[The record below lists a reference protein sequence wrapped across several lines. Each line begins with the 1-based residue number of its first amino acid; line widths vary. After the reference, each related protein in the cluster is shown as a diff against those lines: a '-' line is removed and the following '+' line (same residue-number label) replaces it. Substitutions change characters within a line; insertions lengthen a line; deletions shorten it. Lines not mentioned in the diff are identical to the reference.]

1 MDMTVLVAYAT
12 KHGSTREIAEAIAT
26 TLADRGIP
34 TEALAVD
41 AVADVVPYDALVLG
55 SAVYMGRWLKE
66 ATEFAR
72 RHRELLTER
81 PLWLFS
87 SGPLGTDVVDAEEQ
101 PKELAELRQMLG
113 PRDHRLFYGAL
124 TRDALGFGE
133 RMVVKAV
140 KAPEGDFRDWDE
152 IRAWAVPIA
161 GELARDAT
169 ARRGGG
175 S

>member
-1 MDMTVLVAYAT
+1 MTVLVTYAT

-26 TLADRGIP
+26 TLADRGIA
-34 TEALAVD
+34 TDALAVNTI
-41 AVADVVPYDALVLG
+41 ADVEPYEAVVLG

-72 RHRELLTER
+72 RHREQLIGR

-87 SGPLGTDVVDAEEQ
+87 SGPLGTQVVDEEEQ
-101 PKELAELRQMLG
+101 PKELAELRETLG
-113 PRDHRLFYGAL
+113 PREHRLFFGAL

-152 IRAWAVPIA
+152 IRAWAATIA
-161 GELARDAT
+161 DELAR
-169 ARRGGG
+169 G
-175 S
+175 

>member
-1 MDMTVLVAYAT
+1 MTVLVTYAT
-12 KHGSTREIAEAIAT
+12 KHGSTRGIAEAIGT

-34 TEALAVD
+34 TEALPVDGVADAGRYD
-41 AVADVVPYDALVLG
+41 AVVLG

-72 RHRELLTER
+72 RHREQLTQR

-87 SGPLGTDVVDAEEQ
+87 SGPLGTQVVDDEEQ
-101 PKELAELRQMLG
+101 PKELAELRQTLG
-113 PRDHRLFYGAL
+113 PRDHRLFFGAL

-152 IRAWAVPIA
+152 IRAWAATIA
-161 GELARDAT
+161 DELAQQPPPQGDSA
-169 ARRGGG
+169 

>member
-1 MDMTVLVAYAT
+1 MTVLVTYAT
-12 KHGSTREIAEAIAT
+12 KHGSTREIAEAITT
-26 TLADRGIP
+26 TLIDRGIP

-41 AVADVVPYDALVLG
+41 TVADVGHYEAVVLG

-72 RHRELLTER
+72 RHREQLTAR

-87 SGPLGTDVVDAEEQ
+87 SGPLGTEIVDAEEQ
-101 PKELAELRQMLG
+101 PKELAELRQTLG
-113 PRDHRLFYGAL
+113 PRDHRLFFGAL

-152 IRAWAVPIA
+152 IRAWAATIA
-161 GELARDAT
+161 DELAPNAT
-169 ARRGGG
+169 TREGNGG